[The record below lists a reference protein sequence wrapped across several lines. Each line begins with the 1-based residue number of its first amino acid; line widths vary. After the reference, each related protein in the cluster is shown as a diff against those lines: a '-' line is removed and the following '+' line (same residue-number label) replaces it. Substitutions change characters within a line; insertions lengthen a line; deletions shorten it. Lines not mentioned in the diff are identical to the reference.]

1 MEGEKGKGY
10 CVYLLLIL
18 AWLMLLVGVFW
29 HIASREEERKLK
41 SEIIQGSVD
50 ITQLQ
55 TELYTLNVSMQEIKK
70 AESMTNAVIRDITKS
85 SYALQTS
92 VVYSILNDRDVSR
105 SDAFFG
111 MLAQTASHLEQQASG
126 GALNGEM
133 TVEALEQNL
142 QIDME
147 ELCAFLAGAYEK
159 TVEFFAWQKETYG
172 LKGLNQRTRQE
183 KRSDLEIMK
192 DLYNSIL
199 DMIPAAVEERS

>member
-1 MEGEKGKGY
+1 MEGKKGNGY

-29 HIASREEERKLK
+29 YIASREEERKLK

>member
-29 HIASREEERKLK
+29 YIASREEERKLK

-147 ELCAFLAGAYEK
+147 ELCAFLAGAYER

-199 DMIPAAVEERS
+199 DMIPAAVEER

>member
-29 HIASREEERKLK
+29 YIASREEERKLK

-159 TVEFFAWQKETYG
+159 TVDFFAWQKETYG

>member
-29 HIASREEERKLK
+29 YIASREEERKLK

-92 VVYSILNDRDVSR
+92 VVY
-105 SDAFFG
+105 
-111 MLAQTASHLEQQASG
+111 
-126 GALNGEM
+126 
-133 TVEALEQNL
+133 
-142 QIDME
+142 
-147 ELCAFLAGAYEK
+147 
-159 TVEFFAWQKETYG
+159 
-172 LKGLNQRTRQE
+172 
-183 KRSDLEIMK
+183 
-192 DLYNSIL
+192 
-199 DMIPAAVEERS
+199 

>member
-29 HIASREEERKLK
+29 YIASREEERKLK

-92 VVYSILNDRDVSR
+92 VVYSILNARDVSR

-199 DMIPAAVEERS
+199 DMIPAAVEER

>member
-29 HIASREEERKLK
+29 YIASREEERKLK

-85 SYALQTS
+85 S
-92 VVYSILNDRDVSR
+92 
-105 SDAFFG
+105 
-111 MLAQTASHLEQQASG
+111 
-126 GALNGEM
+126 
-133 TVEALEQNL
+133 
-142 QIDME
+142 
-147 ELCAFLAGAYEK
+147 
-159 TVEFFAWQKETYG
+159 
-172 LKGLNQRTRQE
+172 
-183 KRSDLEIMK
+183 
-192 DLYNSIL
+192 
-199 DMIPAAVEERS
+199 

>member
-29 HIASREEERKLK
+29 YIASREEERKLK

-199 DMIPAAVEERS
+199 DMIPAVVEERS

>member
-29 HIASREEERKLK
+29 YIASREEERKLK

-199 DMIPAAVEERS
+199 DMIPAAVEER

>member
-29 HIASREEERKLK
+29 YIASREEERKLK

>member
-29 HIASREEERKLK
+29 YIASREEERKLK

-92 VVYSILNDRDVSR
+92 VVYS
-105 SDAFFG
+105 
-111 MLAQTASHLEQQASG
+111 
-126 GALNGEM
+126 
-133 TVEALEQNL
+133 
-142 QIDME
+142 
-147 ELCAFLAGAYEK
+147 
-159 TVEFFAWQKETYG
+159 
-172 LKGLNQRTRQE
+172 
-183 KRSDLEIMK
+183 
-192 DLYNSIL
+192 
-199 DMIPAAVEERS
+199 

>member
-29 HIASREEERKLK
+29 YIASREEERKLK

-85 SYALQTS
+85 SYALQ
-92 VVYSILNDRDVSR
+92 R
-105 SDAFFG
+105 
-111 MLAQTASHLEQQASG
+111 QA
-126 GALNGEM
+126 
-133 TVEALEQNL
+133 
-142 QIDME
+142 
-147 ELCAFLAGAYEK
+147 
-159 TVEFFAWQKETYG
+159 
-172 LKGLNQRTRQE
+172 
-183 KRSDLEIMK
+183 
-192 DLYNSIL
+192 
-199 DMIPAAVEERS
+199 

>member
-29 HIASREEERKLK
+29 YIASREEERKLK

-92 VVYSILNDRDVSR
+92 VVYSILHDRDVSR